1 MFTAAPFTRDK
12 KGQQAECQ
20 YLLNGN
26 HGVAPRGTYSG
37 NGVTSSHRT
46 EHKPQPSDARWKEP
60 DTKGHTL
67 YDSTYMKYPEQ
78 RNPETE
84 RAEWMPAA
92 GKTNA
97 QWTEASFWGDE
108 NVLELDGWRLCNIA
122 NVQNATELVHF
133 SNLFS
138 VSQFL
143 PQYKKNY
150 VTKEFWNVKWDD
162 MNHFSMTHT
171 LWALQFPHV

>member
-1 MFTAAPFTRDK
+1 MFTVAPFTTDK

-20 YLLNGN
+20 HLNRN
-26 HGVAPRGTYSG
+26 HGVAPHGTYSG

-46 EHKPQPSDARWKEP
+46 EHKPQQSDAKWKEP

-97 QWTEASFWGDE
+97 QWTEASFWGAE

-122 NVQNATELVHF
+122 NVQNATELYTFQVY
-133 SNLFS
+133 
-138 VSQFL
+138 FL
-143 PQYKKNY
+143 LVNFTSIQKNY
-150 VTKEFWNVKWDD
+150 VTKELWNVKWDD
-162 MNHFSMTHT
+162 MNRFSMTHT